1 MKDSIVADNIM
12 IPDFPIEANYGQW
25 AMEHPEC
32 DSVAEQ
38 IGTGTTILIYAY
50 ATSKD
55 GNKTLRVCRDRMFT
69 DKKIFK
75 GVSLDGIRTLI

>member
-38 IGTGTTILIYAY
+38 IEPWGQTP
-50 ATSKD
+50 
-55 GNKTLRVCRDRMFT
+55 LRNC
-69 DKKIFK
+69 
-75 GVSLDGIRTLI
+75 